1 MATHDVNLAD
11 RRGSLVESYK
21 GYDPRVVFFYFLL
34 ALLLLVL
41 AGGLAYQQLF
51 RTSIHNLSERT
62 QNQRRILLPG
72 PRGNI
77 YDRNHQLLVGNS
89 ARFAVVLQL
98 DELKL
103 ELRREHVR
111 IHNNYLATVANKK
124 DVPVS
129 YSQLEQLARVAVVQR
144 YLNEVNRILHRDA
157 QVDAARLRR
166 HFDREL
172 LLPYTLLDDLSS
184 EDFARLI
191 ERLPVVSP
199 LSVYTFNTRS
209 YPHGST
215 AAHTLGY
222 VRPNDEVEAEDFAGE
237 DLMTFKMKGTAG
249 VGGLEKQFDTL
260 LQGEA
265 GGSIIRVDPAGYK
278 VNSPDLPHRHPKQGK
293 DLTTSLDLDLQLA
306 AEEALA
312 DQTGA
317 AVALDVA
324 TGEVLTLASKPDY
337 DLNLWYPRMTPE
349 NYQKIQEQHAEFNLA
364 LNGLW
369 PPGSTFKLAVT
380 IAGLRRGRLDPDD
393 DSIDCQGFTR
403 IGTSVKGCDNGT
415 AHHGHLKL
423 FEAIAKSCDIY
434 FYQHAIMIGPKIIA
448 DEARRFHLDQ
458 PTGIELPGEIKY
470 TGKPSGMIVPDPEW
484 KKQHVGQTWTDG
496 DTANMAIGQGF
507 VQVTPLQMAC
517 FVASLARGETTTQP
531 TLVHDPN
538 RPPQHSEPIGL
549 TPAQRAVILTGMQGA
564 ITMPGGTA
572 HETLTLPSERIPG
585 VNIAGKTGTA
595 QYGNHLNVAWFV
607 CFAPADNPEIAV
619 AVAIRSDVPGEA
631 YGGGRYAAPVANAV
645 LKKYF
650 EKKNHPTT
658 PLFTPF
664 KAE

>member
-11 RRGSLVESYK
+11 RRGNLVESYK
-21 GYDPRVVFFYFLL
+21 GYDPRVVFFYFLA

-41 AGGLAYQQLF
+41 VGGLAYQQLF
-51 RTSIHNLSERT
+51 RTTIHNLTERT
-62 QNQRRILLPG
+62 QNQRRILVPG

-77 YDRNHQLLVGNS
+77 YDRNHQLLVGNRH
-89 ARFAVVLQL
+89 RFAVVLQL

-111 IHNNYLATVANKK
+111 IHNNYLATVADKK

-144 YLNEVNRILHRDA
+144 YLDQVNSILRREA
-157 QVDAARLRR
+157 RVDAARLRR

-172 LLPYTLLDDLSS
+172 LLPYTLLDDLTP
-184 EDFARLI
+184 EDFARLT

-199 LSVYTFNTRS
+199 LMVYVFNTRF

-222 VRPNDEVEAEDFAGE
+222 VRPNDEIIAEDFAGE

-249 VGGLEKQFDTL
+249 IGGLERQFDTL

-265 GGSIIRVDPAGYK
+265 GGSIVRVDPAGYK
-278 VNSPDLPHRHPKQGK
+278 VSSPDLPHRHPKQGS

-306 AEEALA
+306 AEEALG

-317 AVALDVA
+317 AVALDVT

-337 DLNLWYPRMTPE
+337 NLNEFSPRASEAVVADMNTRG
-349 NYQKIQEQHAEFNLA
+349 AWLNLA
-364 LNGLW
+364 LNGLY
-369 PPGSTFKLAVT
+369 PPGSTFKLAVS
-380 IAGLRRGRLDPDD
+380 IAGLRSGRLDPDD

-403 IGTSVKGCDNGT
+403 IGTSVKGCDNGDM
-415 AHHGHLKL
+415 HHGHLKL

-434 FYQHAIMIGPKIIA
+434 FYQHGIMIGPNVIA
-448 DEARRFHLDQ
+448 TEARRFHLDQ
-458 PTGIELPGEIKY
+458 PTGIELPGETK
-470 TGKPSGMIVPDPEW
+470 GMIIPDPAW
-484 KKQHVGQTWTDG
+484 RKKRTGEGWTDG
-496 DTANMAIGQGF
+496 NTANMSIGQGD
-507 VQVTPLQMAC
+507 VQVTPLEMAC

-538 RPPQHSEPIGL
+538 RAPQHSEPIGL
-549 TPAQRAVILTGMQGA
+549 TPEQRAVILAGMKGV
-564 ITMPGGTA
+564 ITIPGGTA
-572 HETLTLPSERIPG
+572 YQYLNLSSEKIPG
-585 VNIAGKTGTA
+585 VSIAGKTGTA

-619 AVAIRSDVPGEA
+619 AVAIRSDVPGEG

-650 EKKNHPTT
+650 EKKNRPNP